1 MAEIISAKQFGFTSL
16 GSLIV
21 VVEIRY
27 NIIQQAFCFLGQEIF
42 FSGLL
47 MAQQHTGFFMH
58 IYMRVILYGEQQSH
72 VKFKVVLCEE

>member
-1 MAEIISAKQFGFTSL
+1 MAKIISAKQFGFTSL

-27 NIIQQAFCFLGQEIF
+27 NIILQAFCFLGQEIF

-47 MAQQHTGFFMH
+47 MA
-58 IYMRVILYGEQQSH
+58 
-72 VKFKVVLCEE
+72 